1 MHSYPLHRNIDVEC
15 ECCRLIQPFNLTS
28 KHDQVICKACVRHV
42 GSSVQKTEQRSRD
55 HLGLWCSEVQMLTEE
70 RDELR
75 RSLAEERIAAN
86 QTRVQLQGEVDRL
99 TGAIAQGL
107 SDTSPADVQHLMT
120 QKVVQDAEGARD
132 AAYRSRDR
140 IYQLLW
146 HLDGKHRPE
155 DRGGS
160 CVCGQRRCTVLDVI
174 GDDER
179 ADLYNWERR
188 NIERSRNLSD

>member
-1 MHSYPLHRNIDVEC
+1 
-15 ECCRLIQPFNLTS
+15 
-28 KHDQVICKACVRHV
+28 
-42 GSSVQKTEQRSRD
+42 
-55 HLGLWCSEVQMLTEE
+55 MLTEE

-140 IYQLLW
+140 IYQL
-146 HLDGKHRPE
+146 PE
-155 DRGGS
+155 F
-160 CVCGQRRCTVLDVI
+160 
-174 GDDER
+174 
-179 ADLYNWERR
+179 
-188 NIERSRNLSD
+188 RS